1 MPTARPFVL
10 PIDPWPQASLGERT
24 AVGSVL
30 ILLLAL
36 PCLAAGLALIVG
48 AILAQHAYCSYDLG
62 ARLRSF
68 IDRHV
73 PAGHR
78 GAGPTP
84 GPHP

>member
-36 PCLAAGLALIVG
+36 PCLAAALALAVG
-48 AILAQHAYCSYDLG
+48 AILAQHAARSYDLG
-62 ARLRSF
+62 TRLRAC
-68 IDRHV
+68 IDRNV
-73 PAGHR
+73 PAGRR
-78 GAGPTP
+78 GAGPRP
-84 GPHP
+84 VRLP